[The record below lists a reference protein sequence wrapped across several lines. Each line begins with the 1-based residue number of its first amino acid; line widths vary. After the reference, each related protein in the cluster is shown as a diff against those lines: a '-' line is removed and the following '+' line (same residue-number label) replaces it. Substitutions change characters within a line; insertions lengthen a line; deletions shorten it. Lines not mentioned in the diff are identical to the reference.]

1 MSSKVAAVFSTL
13 ADRFGVSYSDLLC
26 LEKHNITTCD
36 DFYYNLSSEKACFL
50 LYSNCICVRPN
61 DCLSVLCLVG
71 SLMFLLQGV
80 TKAPA

>member
-50 LYSNCICVRPN
+50 LYSE
-61 DCLSVLCLVG
+61 LHLCE
-71 SLMFLLQGV
+71 
-80 TKAPA
+80 T